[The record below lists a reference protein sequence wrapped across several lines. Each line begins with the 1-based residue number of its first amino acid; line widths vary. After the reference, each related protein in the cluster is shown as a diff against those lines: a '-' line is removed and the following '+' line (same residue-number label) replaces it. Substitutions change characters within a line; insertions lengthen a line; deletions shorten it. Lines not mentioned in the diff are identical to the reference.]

1 MGIREEV
8 AKAKVEMADV
18 AELIIDKGY
27 TAEDFKLV
35 LSRLILDEI
44 EYIELQHTDAS

>member
-1 MGIREEV
+1 MSLQEAV
-8 AKAKVEMADV
+8 AKAKIEMADV

-35 LSRLILDEI
+35 LSSQILAEM
-44 EYIELQHTDAS
+44 EYIEQQHTEM